1 MQSYINKWLKKAAI
15 ATLSFAIFSVTI
27 MPANAFTLI
36 ETIEQKLEIVSS
48 SVTQSFSP
56 ENGESATISY
66 CISAPA
72 QVTLGIYVAT
82 DSSSSD
88 KVAVLRDGEPK
99 PKGCYS
105 VSWDG
110 KYGNKNE
117 VGTYGETVASG
128 QYFYGLSVAP
138 ITDLSYD
145 SDYVG
150 EWFEVTGTG
159 GGTSGSGVKITDIEI
174 EDGTFDPWNDQEA
187 KVTFSINKASY
198 INFEIKDEDEEKIA
212 TPIKKKWYDS
222 GEYSINWDGRDE
234 VGDFVSQGEYTY
246 TLKAELDGDKD
257 SEKGQFNVKKGY
269 DLDDDNSV
277 DPRLK
282 TVYATKDTF
291 DPGRNEK
298 TQIVFTLTAKADVQV
313 KIYDKNDKK
322 VADLMDDED
331 KQPGIY
337 AVEWDGEESLN
348 EKATYTYKIFAKNSK
363 GEDLK
368 SGKIKVEEDEEGN
381 NKPNIYKDSVDQ
393 IPFTPKFNTLGI
405 SFKLEKDAEV
415 SVEIR
420 NSKHTIAK
428 VIDDK
433 ELPEGPH
440 TIQWDGTDKY
450 GEVAEDGLYEYKIV
464 AGTKK
469 GKDTEVGNFS
479 IEQSS
484 KAKIQGEMCAG
495 FTDLK
500 VDYSYCE
507 AIEWAVGEGIFEG
520 YNDGNFK
527 PTQAINRVEA
537 LKVIFNALN
546 VNLLESKG
554 ESLGFSDTD
563 RYAWYATYLKTAV
576 SLGVIN
582 GYPDGTFKPAQSVN
596 RAEALVMF
604 LNTAEVKDGIIVPTN
619 NYSQPYYDTPN
630 NKNTKWY
637 LSQAW
642 FAKANSLTDNDYY
655 FYPAENMTRGEMADM
670 LYRYHKANL
679 EN

>member
-1 MQSYINKWLKKAAI
+1 MYTYIEKWLKKAAI
-15 ATLSFAIFSVTI
+15 AALSFVIFSITI

-36 ETIEQKLEIVSS
+36 ENIAEKLEIVSS
-48 SVTQSFSP
+48 SVTTSFSP
-56 ENGESATISY
+56 EKGETATINY

-72 QVTLGIYVAT
+72 QVTLGIYAAIGR
-82 DSSSSD
+82 SSSE
-88 KVAVLRDGEPK
+88 KVNILRDGESK
-99 PKGCYS
+99 LKGCYS

-117 VGTYGETVASG
+117 VGTYGETAPAG

-138 ITDLSYD
+138 IIDMSYD

-150 EWFEVTGTG
+150 EWFEL
-159 GGTSGSGVKITDIEI
+159 TSKDTKTGSGVKITDIEV
-174 EDGTFDPWNDQEA
+174 ENGTFDPWDDQEA

-198 INFEIKDEDEEKIA
+198 ITFEIKDEDGEKIA
-212 TPIKKKWYDS
+212 TPVKKDWYDS

-234 VGDFVSQGEYTY
+234 VGDFVSQGQYSF

-257 SEKGQFNVKKGY
+257 SEKGQFSVKKGY
-269 DLDDDNSV
+269 DLDDDNTI

-298 TQIVFTLTAKADVQV
+298 TSIVFNLTAKADVQV

-337 AVEWDGEESLN
+337 TVEWDGEESLN
-348 EKATYTYKIFAKNSK
+348 EKATYTYKVFAKNSK

-368 SGKIKVEEDEEGN
+368 SGKIKVEEDEKGT

-415 SVEIR
+415 TVEIR
-420 NSKHTIAK
+420 NSKHTVAK
-428 VIDDK
+428 IIDDT
-433 ELPEGPH
+433 ELTEGPH
-440 TIQWDGTDKY
+440 TIIWDGTDKY

-464 AGTKK
+464 ASTKK
-469 GKDTEVGNFS
+469 GKDTETGNFS
-479 IEQSS
+479 IEDST

-495 FTDLK
+495 FADLK

-527 PTQAINRVEA
+527 PSQAINRVEA
-537 LKVIFNALN
+537 LKVIFKALH
-546 VNLLESKG
+546 VNLLDSHG
-554 ESLGFSDTD
+554 ESLGFTDTD
-563 RYAWYATYLKTAV
+563 RYEWYATYLKTAV

-582 GYPDGTFKPAQSVN
+582 GYPDGTFKPGQDVK

-604 LNTAEVKDGIIVPTN
+604 LNTAKAKDGIIIPSN
-619 NYSQPYYDTPN
+619 NYAQPYYDTPN
-630 NKNTKWY
+630 NKDTKWY
-637 LSQAW
+637 ISYAW
-642 FAKANSLTDNDYY
+642 FAKSYSLTDNDYY
-655 FYPAENMTRGEMADM
+655 FYPAEKMTRGEMADM
-670 LYRYHKANL
+670 LYRYHKANIQ
-679 EN
+679 E